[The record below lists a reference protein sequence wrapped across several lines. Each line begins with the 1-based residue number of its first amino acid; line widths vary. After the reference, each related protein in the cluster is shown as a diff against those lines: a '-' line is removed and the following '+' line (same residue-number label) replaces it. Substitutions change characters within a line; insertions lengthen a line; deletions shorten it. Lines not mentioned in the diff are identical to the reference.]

1 MKEELIEMKTDIALI
16 KADVKNIQKFFTKVE
31 ASLDMMSDLSKKVAV
46 QDEVLK
52 NTIDKLEDLDTIVDE
67 HRAEDARRA
76 QRMMERLDDYRA
88 QAYQDHQRLA
98 DHTASKRETHNRLII
113 DEIREMKESMLA
125 KFEEQDAQIQDLQRW
140 KYYAMGAVG
149 LAVFVMVEMNWQIM
163 FG

>member
-1 MKEELIEMKTDIALI
+1 MKEELTEMKTDIALI